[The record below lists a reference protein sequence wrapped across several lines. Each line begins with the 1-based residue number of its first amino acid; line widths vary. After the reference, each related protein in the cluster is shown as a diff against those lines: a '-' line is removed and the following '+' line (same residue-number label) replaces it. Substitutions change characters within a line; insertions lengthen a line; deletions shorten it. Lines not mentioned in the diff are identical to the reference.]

1 MITFLPAITE
11 YAKDESSQTVWG
23 WIKEQFNDKDDGV
36 GYYKYPVVRAASG
49 AIPELTLITRTHEPC
64 AVRCLPHTIDEIQ
77 SIGNDTWTVN
87 GKFIDSPLLE
97 LEDFIVGLQAGF
109 DRERLLRKI
118 FKPLAILALPLI
130 NRADFE
136 TKFSKQ
142 LFEGIVVIWTK
153 EDTKNLVISLN
164 RRLTD
169 DEWRLTR
176 AVVQGVR
183 PLSSP
188 SIKIMGPAKTLGESI
203 RELEK
208 QIALLDFEQEK
219 VAIPIAP
226 GPQRIRGLAGT
237 GKTVLLAMKA
247 ANIHKHYPEKQILF
261 TFNTQSLYN
270 QAKAL
275 ITKFYRYHTEVDPNW
290 EKIHV
295 RHGWGSQNRQGV
307 YYDLSARQGVM
318 PLNLNMAKTINSK
331 FPFQA
336 CCQKTL
342 TLPIVPIYDFILVDE
357 AQDFPKEFF
366 QVLYKLSKEPH
377 CVYWAYDELQSLF
390 SLEIPKPEEL
400 FGSDEKG
407 SPLVSLDGEDY
418 PGGIEKDLVLYQS
431 YRCPHKI
438 LMLAHAIGLGLYSKN
453 GCVQML
459 QNEES
464 WKAIGYQIENG
475 ELRKGSSVEICRPSE
490 NSPNRL
496 TDIYQ
501 GKQSLVTV
509 RVFPDRL
516 AELEWIANSIR
527 NDIQEEGVTPEQI
540 VVISLDAFEA
550 KNYSARL
557 QYLLSTSGIESVI
570 PGLIDDTAIFAEPGK
585 VTLSTV
591 HRAKGNEAPIIYI
604 LSFESMYDYIAPVEG
619 RNKAFTSI
627 SRAKAFVRITGVGKP
642 MQEANDEIESILH
655 DIPYF
660 KFTFPD
666 MVDIRNLDA
675 ETGKR
680 RREVARAKDSAIE
693 LIKRDPEAIAALAKT
708 DPELFDQ
715 LSRLIRGVKG
725 ENQ

>member
-1 MITFLPAITE
+1 MLTFLPAVTE
-11 YAKDESSQTVWG
+11 YAKDETSQTVWG
-23 WIKEQFNDKDDGV
+23 WIAEQFSDKDGV
-36 GYYKYPVVRAASG
+36 GYYKYPVVRATSG
-49 AIPELTLITRTHEPC
+49 AIPELTLITRTHEPF
-64 AVRCLPHTIDEIQ
+64 AVRCLPYTIDEIQ
-77 SIGNDTWTVN
+77 LIESETWTVN
-87 GKFIDSPLLE
+87 GNLIDSPLLE
-97 LEDFIVGLQAGF
+97 LEDFVVGLQASF

-118 FKPLAILALPLI
+118 FNPQAVLALPLI
-130 NRADFE
+130 NKTDFE
-136 TKFSKQ
+136 TKFGKQ
-142 LFEGIVVIWTK
+142 LSERMVIIYTK
-153 EDTKNLVISLN
+153 EDAKNLVLPLK
-164 RRLTD
+164 RKLTD

-176 AVVQGVR
+176 AIVQGVR

-188 SIKIMGPAKTLGESI
+188 SIKTIGPAKTLGEAI

-219 VAIPIAP
+219 AAIPIAP

-261 TFNTQSLYN
+261 TFNTQSLYS

-275 ITKFYRYHTEVDPNW
+275 ITKFYRYHTEVDPDW
-290 EKIHV
+290 EKIHI
-295 RHGWGSQNRQGV
+295 RHGWGGQNRQGV
-307 YYDLSARQGVM
+307 YFDLSARQGVM
-318 PLNLNMAKTINSK
+318 PLNLNMAKNVNSK

-336 CCQKTL
+336 CCQKSLTL
-342 TLPIVPIYDFILVDE
+342 TIDPIYDFILVDE

-366 QVLYKLSKEPH
+366 QILYKLSKDPH

-390 SLEIPKPEEL
+390 SLVIPKPEEL

-407 SPLVSLDGEDY
+407 NPLVTLDGDDY

-438 LMLAHAIGLGLYSKN
+438 LMLAHAIGLGLYSKQ

-459 QNEES
+459 QREES
-464 WKAIGYQIENG
+464 WKAIGYQIKNK
-475 ELRKGSSVEICRPSE
+475 ELKKGSTVEIYRPPE
-490 NSPNRL
+490 NSPNRI
-496 TDIYQ
+496 TEIYQ
-501 GKQSLVTV
+501 GKQPLVTV
-509 RVFPDRL
+509 SVFPDRL
-516 AELEWIANSIR
+516 KELEWIANSIR
-527 NDIQEEGVTPEQI
+527 NDIQEEGVVPEQI

-550 KNYSARL
+550 KNYLSQL
-557 QYLLSTSGIESVI
+557 QYLLSNFGIDSVI
-570 PGLIDDTAIFAEPGK
+570 PGLIDDTSVFAEPGK

-604 LSFESMYDYIAPVEG
+604 LSFESMNDYLAPVEG

-627 SRAKAFVRITGVGKP
+627 SRAKAYVRITGVGKP
-642 MQEANDEIESILH
+642 MQEAKAEIESILQ
-655 DIPYF
+655 DYPYF

-680 RREVARAKDSAIE
+680 RREVAKAKDSAIE

-708 DPELFDQ
+708 DPELFER
-715 LSRLIRGVKG
+715 LSKLISGVKG